1 MRWFE
6 INLQNFAVN
15 VHGFEQKRL
24 GHRTLYHSPG
34 AGWVEDIADIRELE
48 YGQVILVD
56 PVARTVAF
64 GRDYLGHYPL
74 TCARLPDRL
83 LISDSYVAVHN
94 AVLAHGGALSISE
107 ESIALYFTMGFVPHG
122 LSLFKQITN
131 CRATGCYLWQAAK
144 LTCVDLFKPVS
155 IRSCE
160 SVQAIGEAIEQEVA
174 RCAAQSDKIDV
185 WCSGGLDSSIMAMR
199 FNAKGRRAELL
210 TLSYGEAIHKAH
222 GDGERHFVRAVGKA
236 ANAPIRDVDL
246 APQRF
251 EQLHDLFTAHHNGPV
266 IDLPLPPKYAL
277 AAATRDMAI
286 TGEAGDT
293 FFGGTKNAMM
303 TWAHHRQPHEPLGRL
318 YALAHGRFFG
328 ALGQIFRRGAEMSSY
343 AEAHCEQLVQSYPGD
358 LQRKLFYLNTHE
370 KLSSMIFAQSY
381 FPSQVFGKRVR
392 HPLAALSVYQA
403 AFSVPDHRKFS
414 YPFSKIALT
423 ELYGDQL
430 PLLITR
436 RKKSG
441 TQLPLRLY
449 LESLD
454 RSKLDFE
461 RLHDTGIFNAQ
472 LIERLSDPRTCA
484 ELPTSLLYAFVTLNL
499 WLKKKEK
506 CHAEPVSA

>member
-1 MRWFE
+1 MRWFD
-6 INLQNFAVN
+6 IDLQTFS
-15 VHGFEQKRL
+15 VHVQGFEQKRL

-34 AGWVEDIADIRELE
+34 AGWVSDIADLRELE
-48 YGQVILVD
+48 YAQVILVD

-74 TCARLPDRL
+74 TCASLPDRL
-83 LISDSYVAVHN
+83 FVSDSYVAVHN
-94 AVLAHGGALSISE
+94 AVHVHGGAPRVCE
-107 ESIALYFTMGFVPHG
+107 ESVALYFTMGFVPHG
-122 LSLFKQITN
+122 RSLFKQILN
-131 CRATGCYLWQAAK
+131 CRATSYYLWQAAK

-155 IRSCE
+155 IRRGD
-160 SVQAIGEAIEQEVA
+160 SVQEIGEAIEQEVA
-174 RCAAQSDKIDV
+174 RCAAQSDKIDI

-199 FNAKGRRAELL
+199 FNTKGRRADLL
-210 TLSYGEAIHKAH
+210 TLSYGDAIHEAH
-222 GDGERHFVRAVGKA
+222 GDGERHFVRAVARA

-293 FFGGTKNAMM
+293 FFGGTKNALMA
-303 TWAHHRQPHEPLGRL
+303 WAHHRQPHAPLGRL
-318 YALAHGRFFG
+318 YAMAHGRFFG
-328 ALGQIFRRGAEMSSY
+328 ALGQIFRRGGEMASF

-370 KLSSMIFAQSY
+370 KLGSMIFAQSY

-392 HPLAALSVYQA
+392 HPFAALSVYRT

-423 ELYGDQL
+423 ELHEDQL

-449 LESLD
+449 LESLK
-454 RSKLDFE
+454 RSKLDFSA
-461 RLHDTGIFNAQ
+461 LGDTGIFDGQ
-472 LIERLSDPRTCA
+472 LMQRLSEPQSRA
-484 ELPTSLLYAFVTLNL
+484 ELPSSLLYAFVTLNL
-499 WLKKKEK
+499 WLQKKEK
-506 CHAEPVSA
+506 CHAEFVSA

>member
-1 MRWFE
+1 MRGFD
-6 INLQNFAVN
+6 IDLQTFTVS
-15 VHGFEQKRL
+15 VQGFERKQL

-34 AGWVEDIADIRELE
+34 AGWITNSADIRDLE
-48 YGQVILVD
+48 YAQVILVD
-56 PVARTVAF
+56 PIARTVAF

-74 TCARLPDRL
+74 TYACLPNRLF
-83 LISDSYVAVHN
+83 ISDSYVAVHN
-94 AVLAHGGALSISE
+94 AVRLHGGALSVSE
-107 ESIALYFTMGFVPHG
+107 ESLALYFTMGFVPHG
-122 LSLFKQITN
+122 RSLFHQIVN
-131 CRATGCYLWQAAK
+131 CRATGYYLWQAAK
-144 LTCVDLFKPVS
+144 MRRVDLFQPIP
-155 IRSCE
+155 IRPRE
-160 SVQAIGEAIEQEVA
+160 SVEEIGEAIEHEVT
-174 RCAAQSDKIDV
+174 RFTAQSDKIDI

-199 FNAKGRRAELL
+199 FNAGVRKADLL
-210 TLSYGEAIHKAH
+210 TLAYGEAIHREH
-222 GDGERHFVRAVGKA
+222 GDGERHFVRAVGRA
-236 ANAPIRDVDL
+236 ANAPVRDVDL

-303 TWAHHRQPHEPLGRL
+303 AWAHRRQPDEPLGRL
-318 YALAHGRFFG
+318 YAMAHGRCFG
-328 ALGQIFRRGAEMSSY
+328 ALGEIFQRGGELTAFVEN
-343 AEAHCEQLVQSYPGD
+343 HCEQLVQSYPGD

-370 KLSSMIFAQSY
+370 KLGSMIFAQSY

-403 AFSVPDHRKFS
+403 SFRVPDHRKFS

-423 ELYGDQL
+423 ELYADQL

-449 LESLD
+449 LDSLD
-454 RSKLDFE
+454 RSKFDFSD
-461 RLHDTGIFNAQ
+461 LASTGIFRGE
-472 LIERLSDPRTCA
+472 LIEKLSDPQARA
-484 ELPTSLLYAFVTLNL
+484 AMPDSLLYAFVTLNL
-499 WLKKKEK
+499 WLQQKEK
-506 CHAEPVSA
+506 HHAEPVST